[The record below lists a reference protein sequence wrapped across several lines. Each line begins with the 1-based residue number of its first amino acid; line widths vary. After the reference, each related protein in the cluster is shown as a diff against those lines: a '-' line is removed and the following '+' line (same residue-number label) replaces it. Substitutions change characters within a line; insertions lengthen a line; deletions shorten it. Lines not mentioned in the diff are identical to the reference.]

1 MCMYE
6 RWRKSYKSSA
16 EILHKQRQKTHTH
29 LVLAKFYPA
38 YELAHRNV
46 AKTKSQRV
54 KDLIQEMKM
63 KDVVLVVIKREL
75 ISNDV
80 ILRFKPCH

>member
-54 KDLIQEMKM
+54 KDLTYTRNEN
-63 KDVVLVVIKREL
+63 EG
-75 ISNDV
+75 
-80 ILRFKPCH
+80 RFVGCDKAGANF